1 MRFEHI
7 MRELMVLIY
16 FQSIRIHELYIHYFL
31 HIKIRKYI
39 IVKRQERMKKNNNG
53 DKKINM

>member
-1 MRFEHI
+1 
-7 MRELMVLIY
+7 MVLIH

>member
-1 MRFEHI
+1 MRFEHT
-7 MRELMVLIY
+7 MRELMVLIH

-39 IVKRQERMKKNNNG
+39 IVKRQEQMKKNNNG

>member
-1 MRFEHI
+1 MRFEHT
-7 MRELMVLIY
+7 MRELMELIH
-16 FQSIRIHELYIHYFL
+16 FQFIRITRIIYPLFL
-31 HIKIRKYI
+31 IKIRKYI